1 MWRFIVGCALFL
13 CLFSNA
19 ALAGGKFALVIG
31 NANYVGADRL
41 STPLGDASLIAT
53 RLQQLGFKVTHY
65 DNLDRAALFAD
76 VADFAVRARSAD
88 VIAFYYA
95 GHGFEVSGQNYLMP
109 VDLPVPIDH
118 MSAAAL
124 QRDGV
129 SLAMIRGALARAG
142 ARAQVI
148 IVDACRSPPGRGI
161 DRHTMAAAQAANGVV
176 LAWSTAPGSGAIDS
190 MQALGEP
197 IDHSPFAYYLAANL
211 ADPELGII
219 QVLQRTQEEVSVATG
234 NVQRPWYSSGLVGT
248 LRLAANNVGSKGAI
262 VPLGRYASAQRR
274 GAGGQTMQA
283 AEALWTSE
291 WRAIIGAQ
299 GSLDAERIRSLQAQ
313 AVQGNHRAQVI
324 LGRAYDQAGGCQL
337 GYMSPSTRCEQATAY
352 YREAAQAGYVP
363 GETALGGIYFVGPS
377 RDLAKAD
384 RWLQAASNAGDRIAT
399 FDYLLLR
406 IERDAGSNPQ
416 AARGDADQLRQFLAS
431 YLNDESDDQLH
442 AYVDLEQSQ
451 IEQLA
456 GENPMQFIMGIVNL
470 RQQVDRLILRPT
482 PSGNSSSAASP

>member
-1 MWRFIVGCALFL
+1 MQRFITVCVLFL
-13 CLFSNA
+13 CLFSGA
-19 ALAGGKFALVIG
+19 ACAAGKFALVIG
-31 NANYVGADRL
+31 NASYVGADRL
-41 STPLGDASLIAT
+41 STPLNDASLIAA
-53 RLQQLGFKVTHY
+53 RLKQLGFQVSRY
-65 DNLDRAALFAD
+65 DNLDRQAMFAD
-76 VADFAVRARSAD
+76 VADFAARARSAD

-118 MSAAAL
+118 MNAEAL
-124 QRDGV
+124 QRTGV
-129 SLAMIRGALARAG
+129 ALAVIRGALARAG

-190 MQALGEP
+190 MQALGKP
-197 IDHSPFAYYLAANL
+197 VDHSPFAYYLAANL
-211 ADPELGII
+211 ADPKLGII

-248 LRLAANNVGSKGAI
+248 LRLAGNNAGPGTVVAS
-262 VPLGRYASAQRR
+262 GRYASAQRR
-274 GAGGQTMQA
+274 GAGGQPTQA

-299 GSLDAERIRSLQAQ
+299 GWLDAPHIQSLQAQ
-313 AVQGNHRAQVI
+313 AAQGNHRAQVI
-324 LGRAYDQAGGCQL
+324 LGRTYDQAGGCQL
-337 GYMSPSTRCEQATAY
+337 GYMSPSNRCEQATAY

-363 GETALGGIYFVGPS
+363 GETALGDMYFLGPS
-377 RDLAKAD
+377 RDLAKAE
-384 RWLQAASNAGDRIAT
+384 RWLQAASNAGDPIAT

-406 IERDAGSNPQ
+406 IERNAGDNTQ
-416 AARGDADQLRQFLAS
+416 AARADAAQLRQYLAR
-431 YLNDESDDQLH
+431 YLNADSDDQLH

-456 GENPMQFIMGIVNL
+456 GETPMQFIMGTVNL
-470 RQQVDRLILRPT
+470 RQQVDKVILRPT
-482 PSGNSSSAASP
+482 PSGNASSAAGP